1 MSYYPHAAAPAW
13 GYAPYHQPTLY
24 TVDYYPSVPTYQTVT
39 YQDAYVP
46 YVPGPYTQQAW
57 EEAEDDSWD
66 EGELNSE
73 LNSNRQLTMILVDSA
88 ILLPPPPKR
97 THFDPTS
104 AHNTIQG
111 VLQELNARVA
121 AFDFPRHLDFQAP
134 PGDGLVPQL
143 ADTWRNKPLN
153 DHRQRLEELLNLLSD
168 VRSHGDEGVRR
179 ARADAVE
186 RVRGEL
192 SVLKQKKGAVWYNV
206 SEWFCL

>member
-1 MSYYPHAAAPAW
+1 MFYYPHVAAPAW
-13 GYAPYHQPTLY
+13 GYTPYHQPTLY
-24 TVDYYPSVPTYQTVT
+24 TVDYYPGVPTYQTVT

-46 YVPGPYTQQAW
+46 YIPVPYTQQAW
-57 EEAEDDSWD
+57 DEAEDDSWD
-66 EGELNSE
+66 E
-73 LNSNRQLTMILVDSA
+73 DSA
-88 ILLPPPPKR
+88 VLLPSPPKR

-104 AHNTIQG
+104 AHSTIQG

-134 PGDGLVPQL
+134 PGNGLVPQL
-143 ADTWRNKPLN
+143 ADTWRNKPLK

-179 ARADAVE
+179 ARADAME

-192 SVLKQKKGAVWYNV
+192 TVLKQKKGAVWYNV
-206 SEWFCL
+206 AHNEKKPQSRPFWGWW